1 LASLPSQWCVI
12 IYYIQED
19 LVCVQDQLINDTRLL
34 NSLQLMVK
42 ALEFL
47 VLFFSFFNPL
57 YKYTCHLPYAP
68 VSVNDGIQNLKENTM
83 TQRRQV
89 LQGTGG
95 AMIAALL
102 TSAASGQENSI
113 EANLTEAERANIR
126 LIDKFCAAWEAM
138 DLQQVTATMTEQC
151 VYRQS
156 QDTAPVTGHQGVI
169 NLMQPWIES
178 SHAIT
183 YKILETFA
191 RGPVVIN
198 RRIDIYHSETNHLE
212 WEGVGLF
219 LIEDGLI
226 REWQDFTMRIKR
238 GQA

>member
-1 LASLPSQWCVI
+1 
-12 IYYIQED
+12 
-19 LVCVQDQLINDTRLL
+19 
-34 NSLQLMVK
+34 
-42 ALEFL
+42 
-47 VLFFSFFNPL
+47 
-57 YKYTCHLPYAP
+57 
-68 VSVNDGIQNLKENTM
+68 M

-89 LQGTGG
+89 LKGTGSVMLATFLATG
-95 AMIAALL
+95 IKA
-102 TSAASGQENSI
+102 QENSI
-113 EANLTEAERANIR
+113 EENLTEEERANIR
-126 LIDKFCAAWEAM
+126 LVDRFCTAWEAM

-156 QDTAPVTGHQGVI
+156 QNTAPVTGHQALI
-169 NLMQPWIES
+169 DLMQPWIES

-183 YKILETFA
+183 YEVLETFA

-198 RRIDIYHSETNHLE
+198 RRIDIYHSDSNHLE

-226 REWQDFTMRIKR
+226 REWQDFTMRIQR